1 MILVTGATGQ
11 LGSSVISQL
20 NKVSSKDQFAIFA
33 RDENK
38 AIKYKEQGIEVRLG
52 DFNQISSLGHA
63 FEGITKLLLISTMEF
78 NRFEQHKNVIDAAKM
93 AGVKHI
99 IYTGLAIQDIETS
112 NVKELMQS
120 HFDTEKYIQESG
132 LDFTFARNTMYT
144 DAIPQI
150 IGEAV
155 FDTGIYLSGG
165 DGKVPYTLRREMGE
179 AIANILVQDN
189 HENKTYNITGDI
201 AYSYADIAQTL
212 GELSHKKIDYI
223 DLDETVYEQFL
234 IDLHLPEFLVYLTKG
249 TVVDIKQHQY
259 EVNNSD
265 LKTLLGRPPLD
276 LKSALKEL
284 YKL

>member
-33 RDENK
+33 RDEKK

-52 DFNQISSLGHA
+52 DFNQISFLGHA

-78 NRFEQHKNVIDAAKM
+78 NRFEQHKNVIDAAKI

-112 NVKELMQS
+112 NVKDLMQS
-120 HFDTEKYIQESG
+120 HFDTEKYIQASG
-132 LDFTFARNTMYT
+132 LDFTFVRNTMYT

-189 HENKTYNITGDI
+189 HENKTYNITGDV

>member
-33 RDENK
+33 RDEKK
-38 AIKYKEQGIEVRLG
+38 ATEYQEQGIEIRLG

-93 AGVKHI
+93 AGIKHI

-112 NVKELMQS
+112 NVKDLMQS
-120 HFDTEKYIQESG
+120 HFDTEKYIQASG
-132 LDFTFARNTMYT
+132 LDFTFVRNTMYT

-150 IGEAV
+150 VGDKV
-155 FDTGIYLSGG
+155 FNTGIYLSGG
-165 DGKVPYTLRREMGE
+165 DGKVPYALRREMGE

-189 HENKTYNITGDI
+189 HENKIYNITGDI
-201 AYSYADIAQTL
+201 AYSYANVAQTL
-212 GELSHKKIDYI
+212 SELANQKIDYV
-223 DLDETVYEQFL
+223 DLDEILYEQFL
-234 IDLHLPEFLVYLTKG
+234 TDIHLPEFLIYLTKG
-249 TVVDIKQHQY
+249 TVVDIKQNQY
-259 EVNNSD
+259 EVNSSD

>member
-33 RDENK
+33 RDEKK

-78 NRFEQHKNVIDAAKM
+78 NRFEQHKNVIDAAKI

-112 NVKELMQS
+112 NVKDLMQS
-120 HFDTEKYIQESG
+120 HFDTEKYIQASG
-132 LDFTFARNTMYT
+132 LDFTFVRNTMYT

-165 DGKVPYTLRREMGE
+165 DGKVPYALRREMGE

>member
-33 RDENK
+33 RDEKK

-52 DFNQISSLGHA
+52 DFNQISFLGHA

-78 NRFEQHKNVIDAAKM
+78 NRFEQHKNVIDAAKI

-112 NVKELMQS
+112 NVKDLMQS
-120 HFDTEKYIQESG
+120 HFDTEKYIQASG
-132 LDFTFARNTMYT
+132 LDFTFVRNTMYT

-165 DGKVPYTLRREMGE
+165 DGKVPYALRREMGE

>member
-33 RDENK
+33 RDEKK

-52 DFNQISSLGHA
+52 DFNQISFLGHA

-112 NVKELMQS
+112 NVKDLMQS
-120 HFDTEKYIQESG
+120 HFDTEKYIQASG
-132 LDFTFARNTMYT
+132 LDFTFVRNTMYT

-165 DGKVPYTLRREMGE
+165 DGKVPYALRREMGE

>member
-33 RDENK
+33 RDEKK

-78 NRFEQHKNVIDAAKM
+78 NRFEQHKNVIDAAKI

-112 NVKELMQS
+112 NVKDLMQS
-120 HFDTEKYIQESG
+120 HFDTEKYIQASG

-165 DGKVPYTLRREMGE
+165 DGKVPYALRREMGE

>member
-1 MILVTGATGQ
+1 
-11 LGSSVISQL
+11 
-20 NKVSSKDQFAIFA
+20 AIFA
-33 RDENK
+33 RDEKK

-78 NRFEQHKNVIDAAKM
+78 NRFEQHKNVIDAEKI

-112 NVKELMQS
+112 NVKDLMQS
-120 HFDTEKYIQESG
+120 HFDTEKYIQASG
-132 LDFTFARNTMYT
+132 LDFTFVRNTMYT

>member
-33 RDENK
+33 RDEKK

-78 NRFEQHKNVIDAAKM
+78 NRFEQHKNVIDAAKI

-112 NVKELMQS
+112 NVKDLMQS
-120 HFDTEKYIQESG
+120 HFDTEKYIQASG
-132 LDFTFARNTMYT
+132 LDFTFVRNTMYT

>member
-33 RDENK
+33 RDEKK

-78 NRFEQHKNVIDAAKM
+78 NRFEQHKNVIDAEKI

-112 NVKELMQS
+112 NVKDLMQS
-120 HFDTEKYIQESG
+120 HFDTEKYIQASG
-132 LDFTFARNTMYT
+132 LDFTFVRNTMYT

-189 HENKTYNITGDI
+189 HENKTYNITGDV

>member
-33 RDENK
+33 RDEKK

-78 NRFEQHKNVIDAAKM
+78 NRFEQHKNVIDAEKI

-112 NVKELMQS
+112 NVKDLMQS
-120 HFDTEKYIQESG
+120 HFDTEKYIQASG
-132 LDFTFARNTMYT
+132 LDFTFVRNTMYT

>member
-33 RDENK
+33 RDEKK

-52 DFNQISSLGHA
+52 DFNQISFLGHA

-78 NRFEQHKNVIDAAKM
+78 NRFEQHKNVIDAEKI

-112 NVKELMQS
+112 NVKDLMQS
-120 HFDTEKYIQESG
+120 HFDTEKYIQASG
-132 LDFTFARNTMYT
+132 LDFTFVRNTMYT

>member
-33 RDENK
+33 RDEKK

-78 NRFEQHKNVIDAAKM
+78 NRFEQHKNVIDAAKI

-112 NVKELMQS
+112 NVKDLMQS
-120 HFDTEKYIQESG
+120 HFDTEKYIQASG
-132 LDFTFARNTMYT
+132 LDFTFVRNTMYT

-165 DGKVPYTLRREMGE
+165 DGKVPYTLRRKMGE

>member
-20 NKVSSKDQFAIFA
+20 NKVSSKDQFSIFA

-78 NRFEQHKNVIDAAKM
+78 NRFEQHKNVIDAEKI

-112 NVKELMQS
+112 NVKDLMQS
-120 HFDTEKYIQESG
+120 HFDTEKYIQASG
-132 LDFTFARNTMYT
+132 LDFTFVRNTMYT

>member
-33 RDENK
+33 RDEKK
-38 AIKYKEQGIEVRLG
+38 ATEYQEQGIEIRLG
-52 DFNQISSLGHA
+52 DFNQISSLGNA

-93 AGVKHI
+93 AGIKHI

-112 NVKELMQS
+112 NVKDLMQS
-120 HFDTEKYIQESG
+120 HFDTEKYIQASG
-132 LDFTFARNTMYT
+132 LDFTFVRNTMYT

-150 IGEAV
+150 VGDKV
-155 FDTGIYLSGG
+155 FNTGIYLSGG
-165 DGKVPYTLRREMGE
+165 DGKVPYALRREMGE

-189 HENKTYNITGDI
+189 HENKIYNITGDI
-201 AYSYADIAQTL
+201 AYSYANVAQTL
-212 GELSHKKIDYI
+212 SELANQKIDYV
-223 DLDETVYEQFL
+223 DLDEILYEQFL
-234 IDLHLPEFLVYLTKG
+234 TDIHLPEFLIYLTKG
-249 TVVDIKQHQY
+249 TVVDIKQNQY
-259 EVNNSD
+259 EVNSSD

>member
-33 RDENK
+33 RDEKK

-52 DFNQISSLGHA
+52 DFNQISFLGHA

-78 NRFEQHKNVIDAAKM
+78 NRFEQHKNVIDAEKI

-112 NVKELMQS
+112 NVKDLMQS
-120 HFDTEKYIQESG
+120 HFDTEKYIQASG
-132 LDFTFARNTMYT
+132 LDFTFVRNTMYT

-165 DGKVPYTLRREMGE
+165 DGKVPYALRREMGE

-189 HENKTYNITGDI
+189 HENKTYNITGDV

>member
-33 RDENK
+33 RDEKK

-78 NRFEQHKNVIDAAKM
+78 NRFEQHKNVIDAAKI

-112 NVKELMQS
+112 NVKDLMQS
-120 HFDTEKYIQESG
+120 HFDTEKYIQASG
-132 LDFTFARNTMYT
+132 LDFTFVRNTMYT

-165 DGKVPYTLRREMGE
+165 DGKVPYALRREMGE

-189 HENKTYNITGDI
+189 HENKTYNITGDV

>member
-120 HFDTEKYIQESG
+120 HFDTEKYIQASG
-132 LDFTFARNTMYT
+132 LDFTFVRNTMYT

-150 IGEAV
+150 VGDKV
-155 FDTGIYLSGG
+155 FNTGIYLSGG
-165 DGKVPYTLRREMGE
+165 DGKVPYALRREMGE

-189 HENKTYNITGDI
+189 HENKIYNITGDI
-201 AYSYADIAQTL
+201 AYSYANVAQTL
-212 GELSHKKIDYI
+212 SELANQKIDYV
-223 DLDETVYEQFL
+223 DLDEILYEQFL
-234 IDLHLPEFLVYLTKG
+234 TDIHLPEFLIYLTKG
-249 TVVDIKQHQY
+249 TVVDIKQNQY
-259 EVNNSD
+259 EVNSSD

>member
-33 RDENK
+33 RDEKK

-78 NRFEQHKNVIDAAKM
+78 NRFEQHKNVIDAAKI

-112 NVKELMQS
+112 NVKDLMQS
-120 HFDTEKYIQESG
+120 HFDTEKYIQASG

-189 HENKTYNITGDI
+189 HENKTYNITGDV

>member
-33 RDENK
+33 RDEKK

-52 DFNQISSLGHA
+52 DFNQISFLGHA

-78 NRFEQHKNVIDAAKM
+78 NRFEQHKNVIDAAKI

-112 NVKELMQS
+112 NVKDLMQS
-120 HFDTEKYIQESG
+120 HFDTEKYIQASG

-165 DGKVPYTLRREMGE
+165 DGKVPYALRREMGE

-189 HENKTYNITGDI
+189 HENKTYNITGDV

>member
-33 RDENK
+33 RDEKK

-120 HFDTEKYIQESG
+120 HFDTEKYIQASG
-132 LDFTFARNTMYT
+132 LDFTFVRNTMYT

>member
-33 RDENK
+33 RDEKK

-78 NRFEQHKNVIDAAKM
+78 NRFEQHKNVIDAEKI
-93 AGVKHI
+93 AGLKHI

-112 NVKELMQS
+112 NVKDLMQS
-120 HFDTEKYIQESG
+120 HFDTEKYIQASG
-132 LDFTFARNTMYT
+132 LDFTFVRNTMYT

>member
-33 RDENK
+33 RDEKK

-78 NRFEQHKNVIDAAKM
+78 NRFEQHKNVIDAAKI

-112 NVKELMQS
+112 NVKDLMQS
-120 HFDTEKYIQESG
+120 HFDTEKYIQASG
-132 LDFTFARNTMYT
+132 LDFTFVRNTMYT

-189 HENKTYNITGDI
+189 HENKTYNITGDV

>member
-33 RDENK
+33 RDEKK

-52 DFNQISSLGHA
+52 DFNQISFLGHA

-78 NRFEQHKNVIDAAKM
+78 NRFEQHKNVIDAAKI

-112 NVKELMQS
+112 NVKDLMQS
-120 HFDTEKYIQESG
+120 HFDTEKYIQASG
-132 LDFTFARNTMYT
+132 LDFTFVRNTMYT

>member
-33 RDENK
+33 RDEKK
-38 AIKYKEQGIEVRLG
+38 ATEYQEQGIEIRLG

-93 AGVKHI
+93 AGIKHI

-112 NVKELMQS
+112 NVKDLMQS
-120 HFDTEKYIQESG
+120 HFDTEKYIQASG
-132 LDFTFARNTMYT
+132 LDFTFVRNTMYT

-150 IGEAV
+150 VGDKV
-155 FDTGIYLSGG
+155 FNTGIYLSGG
-165 DGKVPYTLRREMGE
+165 DGKVPYALRREMGE

-189 HENKTYNITGDI
+189 HENKIYNITGDI
-201 AYSYADIAQTL
+201 AYSYANVAQTL
-212 GELSHKKIDYI
+212 SELANQKIDYV
-223 DLDETVYEQFL
+223 DLDEILYEQFL
-234 IDLHLPEFLVYLTKG
+234 TDIHLPEFLIYLTKG
-249 TVVDIKQHQY
+249 TVVDIKQNQY
-259 EVNNSD
+259 EVNSSD

-276 LKSALKEL
+276 LKSALKKL

>member
-20 NKVSSKDQFAIFA
+20 NKISHKDQFAIFA
-33 RDENK
+33 RDEKK

-112 NVKELMQS
+112 NVKDLMQS
-120 HFDTEKYIQESG
+120 HFDTEKYIQASG
-132 LDFTFARNTMYT
+132 LDFTFVRNTMYT

-150 IGEAV
+150 VGEAV

-165 DGKVPYTLRREMGE
+165 AGKVPYALRREMGE

-189 HENKTYNITGDI
+189 HENKIYNITGDI
-201 AYSYADIAQTL
+201 AYSYANVAQTL
-212 GELSHKKIDYI
+212 SELTNQKIDYV
-223 DLDETVYEQFL
+223 DLDEILYEQFL
-234 IDLHLPEFLVYLTKG
+234 TDIHLPEFLIYLTKG
-249 TVVDIKQHQY
+249 TVVDIKQNQY
-259 EVNNSD
+259 EVNSSD

>member
-33 RDENK
+33 RDEKK

-78 NRFEQHKNVIDAAKM
+78 NRFEQHKNVIDAEKI

-112 NVKELMQS
+112 NVKDLMQS
-120 HFDTEKYIQESG
+120 HFDTEKYIQASG
-132 LDFTFARNTMYT
+132 LDFTFVRNTMYT

-165 DGKVPYTLRREMGE
+165 DGKVPYALRREMGE

-189 HENKTYNITGDI
+189 HENKTYNITGDV

>member
-155 FDTGIYLSGG
+155 FDTG
-165 DGKVPYTLRREMGE
+165 
-179 AIANILVQDN
+179 
-189 HENKTYNITGDI
+189 
-201 AYSYADIAQTL
+201 
-212 GELSHKKIDYI
+212 
-223 DLDETVYEQFL
+223 
-234 IDLHLPEFLVYLTKG
+234 
-249 TVVDIKQHQY
+249 
-259 EVNNSD
+259 
-265 LKTLLGRPPLD
+265 
-276 LKSALKEL
+276 
-284 YKL
+284 

>member
-33 RDENK
+33 RDEKK

-52 DFNQISSLGHA
+52 DFNEISSLGHA

-78 NRFEQHKNVIDAAKM
+78 NRFEQHKNVIDAEKI

-112 NVKELMQS
+112 NVKDLMQS
-120 HFDTEKYIQESG
+120 HFDTEKYIQASG
-132 LDFTFARNTMYT
+132 LDFTFVRNTMYT

>member
-33 RDENK
+33 RDEKK

-78 NRFEQHKNVIDAAKM
+78 NRFEQHKNVIDAEKI

-120 HFDTEKYIQESG
+120 HFDTEKYIQASG
-132 LDFTFARNTMYT
+132 LDFTFVRNTMYT